1 MGLKAGLQAHLTSIL
16 LSATGVYQ
24 VAAPAGT
31 KLPFVTWQIISR
43 VPSHTHDGTSGVST
57 IRVQVDIWAGS
68 ESQRETL
75 LSELRAG
82 MDSYRGALG
91 SSGVQCGRCFLANVV
106 DGTEPGISGYTAMTD
121 FVMALSGEATHHTGG
136 ET

>member
-1 MGLKAGLQAHLTSIL
+1 MGLKRGLQAHLTSIL

-31 KLPFVTWQIISR
+31 GLPFVTWQVISR

-82 MDSYRGALG
+82 MDGYRGALG

>member
-1 MGLKAGLQAHLTSIL
+1 MGLKKGLQAHLTSIL

-31 KLPFVTWQIISR
+31 GLPFVTWQVISR

-68 ESQRETL
+68 EPQRETL

-82 MDSYRGALG
+82 MDGYRGALG
-91 SSGVQCGRCFLANVV
+91 SIQCGYCFLANVV
-106 DGTEPGISGYTAMTD
+106 DGVEPEISGYTAMTD

>member
-1 MGLKAGLQAHLTSIL
+1 MGLKKGLQAHLTSIL

-31 KLPFVTWQIISR
+31 KLPFVTWQVISR

-57 IRVQVDIWAGS
+57 VRVQVDIWAGS
-68 ESQRETL
+68 EPQRETL

-82 MDSYRGALG
+82 MDGYRGALG
-91 SSGVQCGRCFLANVV
+91 SIQCGYSHLANAV
-106 DGTEPGISGYTAMTD
+106 DGTEPEIGGYTVMAD
-121 FVMALSGEATHHTGG
+121 FVMAISGEATHHTGG